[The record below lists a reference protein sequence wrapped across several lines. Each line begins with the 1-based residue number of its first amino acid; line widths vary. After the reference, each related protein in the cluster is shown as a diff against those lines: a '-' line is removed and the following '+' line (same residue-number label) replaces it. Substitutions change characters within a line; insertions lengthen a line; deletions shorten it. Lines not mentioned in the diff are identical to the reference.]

1 MSNYKDMVAMV
12 SSLVDRN
19 KPFLIIK
26 YASVFL
32 DRANNTYEIVTI
44 GGSKLRY
51 TPIDRKE
58 ALEAISKYELPLL
71 HKVNNRNMIWGDE
84 EFKKKYK
91 KVCKGVE

>member
-12 SSLVDRN
+12 GSLVDRN

-84 EFKKKYK
+84 EFKVKFKE
-91 KVCKGVE
+91 KGLGI

>member
-1 MSNYKDMVAMV
+1 MGNYKDYGALID
-12 SSLVDRN
+12 SLVERG

-32 DRANNTYEIVTI
+32 DRANNAYEIVTI

-71 HKVNNRNMIWGDE
+71 HKVDNRNMIWGDE
-84 EFKKKYK
+84 NFKKQFK
-91 KVCKGVE
+91 KRIEL